1 MLRLSL
7 MLSLLSVSIAAAPAF
22 AKPAKPVDL
31 DQLPS
36 WQAARVA
43 EAAQGKR
50 AIVRIPL
57 VRRST
62 GWGCVCPD
70 WYIGDSTSTNSAGA
84 WLNPAFSVEAVGLL
98 AKVEPAGIQVVAE
111 GYYTGKTEAFVW
123 KSDGVVRDTY
133 EMAGFRVLRWR
144 LSRDA
149 DEPVMAVLLDGPK
162 AQQAIQPLS
171 DSRPWLVI
179 AHSLQLSS
187 PGCTKGAELRR
198 KRLVEK
204 GFKDAE
210 VIDSRAAPLLACCF
224 KSVLLGRFKTR
235 AEARALS
242 TSAKAKTVKTYVRR
256 GW

>member
-1 MLRLSL
+1 MLRLAL
-7 MLSLLSVSIAAAPAF
+7 IVSLLCVPAAGPAF
-22 AKPAKPVDL
+22 SKPAKPVDF
-31 DQLPS
+31 DQLQP
-36 WQAARVA
+36 WHAARIA
-43 EAAQGKR
+43 EAGQGTR

-57 VRRST
+57 VHRSI
-62 GWGCVCPD
+62 GWGCVCPN
-70 WYIGDSTSTNSAGA
+70 WYVGEGTDTNGAGA
-84 WLNPAFSVEAVGLL
+84 WIKPSFSKAAAGLPGKVGDD
-98 AKVEPAGIQVVAE
+98 GIQVVAE
-111 GYYTGKTEAFVW
+111 GYYTGKTETSAW

-133 EMAGFRVLRWR
+133 KMAGFHVLRWR
-144 LSRDA
+144 MQREGED
-149 DEPVMAVLLDGPK
+149 PVMAVLLGGAK
-162 AQQAIQPLS
+162 AQEAVQPLT
-171 DSRPWLVI
+171 DDRPWLVI